1 MAYLTQYSNSVPV
14 IKYHIDQ
21 MIMTIGQ
28 DIEMD
33 ICVPE
38 DGVANNHAAVE
49 VIKQAESYRFIIKS
63 REDESLLQLNG
74 EMVSHAELQDGDW
87 LMIGEVEFQFTD
99 DGVNLIGEETLASA
113 DIINLEKTKSQQST
127 KESQESEA
135 LQLIKE
141 LKEELQ
147 EEAKPVS
154 TKEFIAN
161 SHRGRPRLIF

>member
-21 MIMTIGQ
+21 VLMSIGQ

-49 VIKQAESYRFIIKS
+49 AIKQAESYRFIIKS

-74 EMVSHAELQDGDW
+74 ETVSHAELQDGDW
-87 LMIGEVEFQFTD
+87 LIIGEVEFQFTD
-99 DGVNLIGEETLASA
+99 DGVNLIGEETVASA
-113 DIINLEKTKSQQST
+113 DIISLEETKSQQSA

-147 EEAKPVS
+147 EETKPIS